1 MARNILEFWRKD
13 PEWLGAAPTYLIP
26 FLLMVCW
33 PRGEGAAYYWGIFL
47 PGYSG
52 VTAAY
57 LIKWVFKRTT
67 RLFYWKFATGFLLFN
82 GIANLWA
89 PEGFQLLQLKI
100 FLIIMLLALLLAQ
113 GTPYDSEDD
122 E

>member
-1 MARNILEFWRKD
+1 MARNIIEFWRKD
-13 PEWLGAAPTYLIP
+13 PEWLWAAPTYVIG
-26 FLLMVCW
+26 FLVMVFS
-33 PRGEGAAYYWGIFL
+33 PGGYGSAYYWGVFL

-57 LIKWVFKRTT
+57 LVKWIFKRSK
-67 RLFYWKFATGFLLFN
+67 RLFYWKFATAFLLFN

-89 PEGFQLLQLKI
+89 PEGFRLLQLKV
-100 FLIIMLLALLLAQ
+100 FLIIMLFAYPLDW